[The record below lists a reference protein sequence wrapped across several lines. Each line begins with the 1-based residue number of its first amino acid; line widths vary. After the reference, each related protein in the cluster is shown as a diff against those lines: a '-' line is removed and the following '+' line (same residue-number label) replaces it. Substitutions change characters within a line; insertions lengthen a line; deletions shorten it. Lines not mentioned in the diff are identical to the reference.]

1 MKALFSSILAS
12 LAIASPALAQPL
24 PADHQRLVDALT
36 ADGILFAVNTPA
48 QICFEERDTSGSYIT
63 YDGGRGIVVCQ
74 DNRINSDVVE
84 WTDNDLDTIRHEAF
98 HAAQDCIGE
107 DKSDGVLDSVFTSYE
122 EVIDSYGVANTMKVM
137 QGYSEWYEEERHRDI
152 QMEVEAFY
160 AAATLSADQITSMF
174 NTYCGAQ

>member
-36 ADGILFAVNTPA
+36 EEGIQFVVNSPA

-63 YDGGRGIVVCQ
+63 YEGNRAIVVCQ
-74 DNRINSDVVE
+74 DNRINDDVIE
-84 WTDNDLDTIRHEAF
+84 WTDNDLDTIRHEAI

-107 DKSDGVLDSVFTSYE
+107 DESDGVLDNIFTSYE
-122 EVIDSYGVANTMKVM
+122 EVIQNYGIANTMRVM
-137 QGYSEWYEEERHRDI
+137 QGYSQWYEEERHEDI

-160 AAATLSADQITSMF
+160 GAATLSADQITSMF
-174 NTYCGAQ
+174 NTYCGAK